1 MLARVRWV
9 FAALFFAVLLACG
22 GSSTSAPVPAI
33 HGQLVASGFNQ
44 PMLYLVN
51 PASPTL
57 AYVIERPGHVRLL
70 TNDVLQTADVL
81 DISGTVVTDG
91 ECGLL
96 GMAFDP
102 NFSSNHYVYL
112 HYNAGSPIE
121 TRIVRYTMSGDGLT
135 MSNPF
140 PIFSFQ
146 QPVTANHKG
155 GSINFGSDGMLYLM
169 TGDGGS
175 GNDPNN
181 YAQTPTSFLGKILR
195 IDVTSDDFAG
205 DPEQN
210 YHVPTDNPWFNTA
223 GVNPEIWAFGL
234 RNPFRW
240 TFDATSNG
248 FLIAD
253 VGQDAY
259 EEVDY
264 VPISGG
270 GRNFGWSLRE
280 GLHGTGNPGPAFSTP
295 FSDPFFEYS
304 HGFGESIIGGFVY
317 HGTALDASLQ
327 GRYFFGDYITSKIV
341 SIPFARSGGEAVST
355 SLGASMDHTGDI
367 NSSLN
372 GTDISGPVSFNPD
385 RNGEIMVVNLNN
397 GTLVRLVP

>member
-70 TNDVLQTADVL
+70 TNDVLQSADVL

-240 TFDATSNG
+240 TFDSTSNG

-295 FSDPFFEYS
+295 FSDPFFEYG

-355 SLGASMDHTGDI
+355 SLGASMDHTSDI